1 MGKQR
6 RVEVHVEGVEYNLPV
21 PRGKRRAPSTATF
34 RPNESDFH
42 LLLTEAF
49 RSRLASIM
57 EAHLNQHPESDGA
70 SSRNTEEERK
80 SVPLGA
86 FESYLQENFDSLLSA
101 VKERLDEG
109 AESEE
114 DEISTQ
120 SAEHQTHYYGK
131 A

>member
-1 MGKQR
+1 MGKKR

-86 FESYLQENFDSLLSA
+86 FEVLDSQHGSYCTGNTTKRLKSMLSHCTRVTYRKTLIA
-101 VKERLDEG
+101 CFLR
-109 AESEE
+109 
-114 DEISTQ
+114 
-120 SAEHQTHYYGK
+120 
-131 A
+131 